1 MISLFDK
8 VPRYLL
14 GWKELGWTLIFS
26 ALFAFVFTLLS
37 IPFSSNPWL
46 EIMGGGSVILMVS
59 FFLACVVIVI
69 VSRMLLFRR
78 GYLKGVSV
86 FGYILWSLGEMVLVS
101 LLYTFFTVRGEH
113 AGLIDIGDRSL
124 LKVFF
129 EALVFA
135 FWCMGIPY
143 LISCLYLSLAEKGNT
158 MRLTDYGSVVS
169 DAPAKSYEE
178 KKITLFDNSGALK
191 FSISSENLYFIESDD
206 NYIKVW
212 YSDSS
217 GQVRQY
223 MLRCRL
229 KTVEDS
235 FAGSDLVRCH
245 RKYIVNITKVRILK
259 AEKEGYKISLG
270 PADNAVTIPISRTY
284 EQNVLARFNSKNS

>member
-14 GWKELGWTLIFS
+14 GRRELTWTLVFT
-26 ALFAFVFTLLS
+26 ALFAFVFMMLN
-37 IPFSSNPWL
+37 IPFSRNPWL
-46 EIMGGGSVILMVS
+46 AVISGSSTVLLVC
-59 FFLACVVIVI
+59 FFLACVIIVT
-69 VSRMLLFRR
+69 VSRMVLFRM
-78 GYLKGVSV
+78 GYRRGVSV
-86 FGYILWSLGEMVLVS
+86 LGYVLWSLGEMILVS
-101 LLYTFFTVRGEH
+101 LLYTFFTAQGRKI
-113 AGLIDIGDRSL
+113 GLIDVGGRTM

-129 EALVFA
+129 EAMVFS
-135 FWCMGIPY
+135 FWCMGVPY
-143 LISCLYLSLAEKGNT
+143 LVSCLYLSLVDKGNT
-158 MRLTDYGSVVS
+158 MRLT
-169 DAPAKSYEE
+169 AKPYED

-191 FSISSENLYFIESDD
+191 FSISSGNLYFIESDD

-217 GQVRQY
+217 GQIRQY

-235 FAGSDLVRCH
+235 FAGRDLVRCH

-259 AEKEGYKISLG
+259 AEKEGYRISFG
-270 PADNAVTIPISRTY
+270 IDSIGTIPISRTY
-284 EQNVLARFNSKNS
+284 EQNVLARFNSKTS

>member
-14 GWKELGWTLIFS
+14 GRRELTWTLVFT
-26 ALFAFVFTLLS
+26 ALFAFVFMMLN
-37 IPFSSNPWL
+37 IPFSRNPWL
-46 EIMGGGSVILMVS
+46 AVISGSSTVLLVC
-59 FFLACVVIVI
+59 FFLACVIIVT
-69 VSRMLLFRR
+69 VSRMLLFRM
-78 GYLKGVSV
+78 GYRRGVSV
-86 FGYILWSLGEMVLVS
+86 LGYVLWSLGEMILVS
-101 LLYTFFTVRGEH
+101 LLYTFFTAQGRNI
-113 AGLIDIGDRSL
+113 GLIDIGGRTM

-129 EALVFA
+129 ESMVFS
-135 FWCMGIPY
+135 FWCMGVPY
-143 LISCLYLSLAEKGNT
+143 LISCLYLSLVDKGNT
-158 MRLTDYGSVVS
+158 MRLTDYGNVVS
-169 DAPAKSYEE
+169 DAPAKPYED

-191 FSISSENLYFIESDD
+191 FSISSGNLYFIESDD

-217 GQVRQY
+217 GQIRQY

-259 AEKEGYKISLG
+259 AEKEGYRISFG
-270 PADNAVTIPISRTY
+270 IDSIGTIPISRTY
-284 EQNVLARFNSKNS
+284 EQNVLARFNSKTS

>member
-1 MISLFDK
+1 MISLLDK

-14 GWKELGWTLIFS
+14 GRKELTWTLIFT
-26 ALFAFVFTLLS
+26 ALFAFVFLMLNL
-37 IPFSSNPWL
+37 PFSSNPWL
-46 EIMGGGSVILMVS
+46 EIISGSSVILLVC
-59 FFLACVVIVI
+59 FFLACVIIVT
-69 VSRMLLFRR
+69 VSRMLLFRT
-78 GYLKGVSV
+78 GYRRGVSV
-86 FGYILWSLGEMVLVS
+86 LGYVLWSMGEMVLVS
-101 LLYTFFTVRGEH
+101 LLYTFFTAKGVG
-113 AGLIDIGDRSL
+113 AGLIDTGGRGP

-135 FWCMGIPY
+135 FWCMGVPY
-143 LISCLYLSLAEKGNT
+143 LVSCLYLSLADRSNT
-158 MRLTDYGSVVS
+158 MRLTDYGDVVS
-169 DAPAKSYEE
+169 DLPARPAED

-191 FSISSENLYFIESDD
+191 FAISSENLYFIESDD

-217 GQVRQY
+217 GQMKQY

-245 RKYIVNITKVRILK
+245 RKYIVNISKVKLLK
-259 AEKEGYKISLG
+259 AEKEGYKISL
-270 PADNAVTIPISRTY
+270 DIENVDTIPISRTY
-284 EQNVLARFNSKNS
+284 EQNVLARFNSKSS